1 MNALAQPL
9 TVGVQKNVAAPAVQ
23 RKSHPADF
31 GMIEGFAAADPNDWR
46 PSPRGGPQGVGSAR
60 GVFVEHST
68 AARLMERRQHCRR
81 QMKNGLRAVPPRGFG
96 QTRAPQ
102 IETQP

>member
-23 RKSHPADF
+23 RKGYPADF
-31 GMIEGFAAADPNDWR
+31 GMVEGLAAADPNDRR
-46 PSPRGGPQGVGSAR
+46 PSPRGRPQGVGSAR
-60 GVFVEHST
+60 AVWIERGA
-68 AARLMERRQHCRR
+68 AARRMERRQHGRG
-81 QMKNGLRAVPPRGFG
+81 QMKDGLCAVPPRGFG
-96 QTRAPQ
+96 QTPAPQ